1 MRLAVYQAAK
11 VTPIRVQNIEIRG
24 EPRTAL
30 VIGRPCEWAE
40 KALSQKGLT
49 PQDPLY
55 FFYGQT
61 HRVTKFSGTFR
72 PTEHDSEKKLVKNW
86 GNPPGKWI

>member
-1 MRLAVYQAAK
+1 MIFKISWAADSS
-11 VTPIRVQNIEIRG
+11 
-24 EPRTAL
+24 
-30 VIGRPCEWAE
+30 RPGTVWF
-40 KALSQKGLT
+40 LSEVVPSCQIKGLT

-61 HRVTKFSGTFR
+61 HRVTKFFGTFR